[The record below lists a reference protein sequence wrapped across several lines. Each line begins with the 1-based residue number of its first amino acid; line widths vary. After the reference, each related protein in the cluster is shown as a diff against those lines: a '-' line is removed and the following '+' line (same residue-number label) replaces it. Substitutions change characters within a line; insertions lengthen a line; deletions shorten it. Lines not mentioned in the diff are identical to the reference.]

1 MQFQTFPTLSRQNL
15 LPELHTVQTNL
26 LFQISVSDPDPYR
39 IELESVFGKMDK
51 KSFFLNRFYSEI
63 KDLRTSK
70 GPKMGLLIEPFLKK
84 GNDFTKHLNTFYFVN
99 SNTEATLPAVKPF
112 RILNK

>member
-1 MQFQTFPTLSRQNL
+1 MNW
-15 LPELHTVQTNL
+15 N
-26 LFQISVSDPDPYR
+26 PYPYSEKW
-39 IELESVFGKMDK
+39 IK
-51 KSFFLNRFYSEI
+51 KSFFSNRFYSEI

-99 SNTEATLPAVKPF
+99 SNTVATVPAVKPF